1 VERSYNR
8 FHRLEFKQGFS
19 NYERLFARISGGKT
33 MSSPSLLTKVRQ
45 HLTVGTSLLALLVN
59 LGAPAAAAAQQPTKQ
74 TLTASPIK
82 HVIVIIGENR
92 SFDHIFATY
101 QPKNGET
108 VSNLLSKGII
118 HASGEPGPNYSLSAQ
133 YNAVDSTT
141 YAINPGEK
149 TIYTNIPPVVAG
161 GPTTPFLPTLRLA
174 EEIEPGMLAKGYY
187 YDLTIG
193 GTGLAPYVVPDTR
206 IPNVFDLPEGTFELT
221 PAIKYSEYANSP
233 VHRFYQMWQQTD
245 CSVATATA
253 ENPSGCLSDLFPW
266 VEVTI
271 GSGSDGSSGS
281 TSPPTSYLS
290 TGEGSTSM
298 EFYNVQK
305 GDAPYLKSLAD
316 QYTLSDN
323 FHQSVMGGT
332 MANHIEFGFAD
343 SIWYSDGAGN
353 ALAPPAA
360 QIENPNPQ
368 PGTNNWYDDDGYN
381 SGSYVG
387 CADLSQPGVPAVV
400 NYLESLPR
408 PVSPNCEAGHYY
420 ILNNYNPGFNG
431 DGSSSLPLS
440 PLTIPGTSVRHIG
453 DALIEKNI
461 SWKYYGDGWNI
472 YVAEPSNPFDTYCNI
487 CNPFQYATD
496 IMTDAAL
503 RTEHIQDAQ
512 NIYADIKAGA
522 LPSVSIVKPG
532 WPSDGHPATSKI
544 ELFEGFTKN
553 IVDALQ
559 ANPDLWANTAVFI
572 TFDEGGGYYDSGYI
586 QPVDFFGDG
595 TRIPLLIV
603 SPFSTGGHINHAYSD
618 HVSIIKFIERNFHLS
633 PLTGRSRDNLPNPK
647 TAKNNPYVPINSPAI
662 DDLFGAFN
670 FPRDK

>member
-1 VERSYNR
+1 M
-8 FHRLEFKQGFS
+8 GS
-19 NYERLFARISGGKT
+19 N
-33 MSSPSLLTKVRQ
+33 SLLTKVSQ
-45 HLTVGTSLLALLVN
+45 HFTVGVSLLALLVN
-59 LGAPAAAAAQQPTKQ
+59 MAAPATAAAEQNPKQ
-74 TLTASPIK
+74 TAKQTAEQTPTASPIK

-92 SFDHIFATY
+92 SFDHVFATY
-101 QPKNGET
+101 QPTNGET

-118 HASGEPGPNYSLSAQ
+118 QANGKPGPNYSLSAQ
-133 YNAVDSTT
+133 YNAVDETT
-141 YAINPGEK
+141 YAINPGGK

-161 GPTTPFLPTLRLA
+161 GPTNPYIPTVKIA
-174 EEIEPGMLAKGYY
+174 KEIEPGTLAKGYY

-193 GTGLAPYVVPDTR
+193 GTGLAPYEVADTR
-206 IPNVFDLPEGTFELT
+206 IPNVFDLPEGAFQLT
-221 PAIKYSEYANSP
+221 PAVTYNDYANSP

-245 CSVATATA
+245 CSLATATA
-253 ENPSGCLSDLFPW
+253 SNPSGCQNDLFPW

-271 GSGSDGSSGS
+271 GAGSDGSSGS

-316 QYTLSDN
+316 QYTMSDN

-353 ALAPPAA
+353 ALTPPAA

-400 NYLESLPR
+400 NYLQSLPR
-408 PVSPNCEAGHYY
+408 PVAPNCDTGHFY

-431 DGSSSLPLS
+431 DGSSSLGLS
-440 PLTIPGTSVRHIG
+440 PLTVPGSSVRHIG
-453 DALIEKNI
+453 DALLEKNV

-472 YVAEPSNPFDTYCNI
+472 YLSDPTFANPLDTYCNI

-496 IMTDAAL
+496 IMTNATL

-512 NIYADIKAGA
+512 NIYEDIKAGE
-522 LPSVSIVKPG
+522 LPSVSIIKPG
-532 WPSDGHPATSKI
+532 WPSDGHPASSKI
-544 ELFEGFTKN
+544 ELFEGFAKN
-553 IVDALQ
+553 VVNALQ
-559 ANPDLWANTAVFI
+559 ANPDLWASTAVFI

-603 SPFSTGGHINHAYSD
+603 SPFSTGGHVSHSYSD
-618 HVSIIKFIERNFHLS
+618 HVSLTKFIERNFKLK
-633 PLTGRSRDNLPNPK
+633 PLTERSRDNLPNPK
-647 TAKNNPYVPINSPAI
+647 TAKNNPYVPTNSPAI
-662 DDLFGAFN
+662 DDLFDAFQ
-670 FPRDK
+670 FPQTK